1 MTERQFRYAKTK
13 GLDLEKIQQGCE
25 YIFKYLD
32 ENSFSLL
39 ETEHLISSME
49 HIITDITKNDP
60 LRKIAEFDYSSFVGS
75 AFSRTAS
82 SKTKS

>member
-1 MTERQFRYAKTK
+1 MTERQFRYAKTE

-25 YIFKYLD
+25 HIFKYLD

-39 ETEHLISSME
+39 ETKHLISSMN
-49 HIITDITKNDP
+49 HIVTDITKIDP
-60 LRKIAEFDYSSFVGS
+60 LRKIAEFDYSSSVGS
-75 AFSRTAS
+75 AFLRTAS